1 MAISDRI
8 KRAWSAFRL
17 EGRSPADLGGSATS
31 GRTSYIFPSG
41 VSKDG
46 IVAKLYNQIALDVAG
61 VSFKH
66 VYVNKSGSYVSDKN
80 SRLAERLSLYAN
92 IDQTWE
98 RLVQELVWTMFE
110 QGAAALVAVD
120 TSADPLT
127 TDSYDIDSLR
137 VGRVTQWYPRYVEVD
152 VYDDREGRRR
162 RVILPKEV
170 VAIVN
175 NPLYEVM
182 NKPNSD
188 LQRLIN
194 KLSILDAIDK
204 QSGSGKLDVLIQ
216 LPYVVNSELRS
227 KRARARQQELEQQM
241 ENSKYG
247 FAFLDPGGQVIQLN
261 RASTNNLMDQVTWLT
276 NQVYSSLGV
285 GEEVFNGKATE
296 LQMLTYYNRT
306 VNPILDEI
314 VKAMTGTF
322 LGRTARSQGQ
332 RVAWFRDPFRLVPM
346 GQLGDLAQ
354 ALTSAEI
361 MSSNEVRDKIGL
373 IMSNDPRAD
382 ELVNANINNQSS
394 SDRPSV
400 ARPYADPREES

>member
-66 VYVNKSGSYVSDKN
+66 VYVNESGSYVSDKD

-227 KRARARQQELEQQM
+227 KRARARQIELEQQM
-241 ENSKYG
+241 DNSKYG

-332 RVAWFRDPFRLVPM
+332 RVTWFRDPFRLVPM

>member
-1 MAISDRI
+1 MAITDRI
-8 KRAWSAFRL
+8 RRAWSAFKL
-17 EGRSPADLGGSATS
+17 EGKVPDDVGAVSTGQSRSM
-31 GRTSYIFPSG
+31 FPSF
-41 VSKDG
+41 VSKDS
-46 IVAKLYNQIALDVAG
+46 IVAKLYNQIALDVAS
-61 VSFKH
+61 VAFKH
-66 VYVNKSGSYVSDKN
+66 VRVNESGAYASDKT
-80 SRLAERLSLYAN
+80 SRLGERLSLYAN
-92 IDQTWE
+92 IDQTWD

-110 QGAAALVAVD
+110 NGSAALVAVD
-120 TSADPLT
+120 TSKDPT
-127 TDSYDIDSLR
+127 STDSYEIDSLR
-137 VGRVTQWYPRYVEVD
+137 VGRVSKWYPRHVEVD
-152 VYDDREGRRR
+152 LYDDRSGQRKQI
-162 RVILPKEV
+162 VLPKEV

-175 NPLYEVM
+175 NPMYEVM
-182 NKPNSD
+182 NRPNSD
-188 LQRLIN
+188 LQRLIS

-216 LPYVVNSELRS
+216 LPYVVNSEMRS
-227 KRARARQQELEQQM
+227 KRAKLRQQELEQQM

-285 GEEVFNGKATE
+285 SEEVFMGKATE

-314 VKAMTGTF
+314 AKAMTGTF
-322 LGRTARSQGQ
+322 LGRTARAQGQ
-332 RVAWFRDPFRLVPM
+332 RIAWFRDPFRLVPM

-373 IMSNDPRAD
+373 IASEDPRAN
-382 ELVNANINNQSS
+382 ELVNANINNRQTA
-394 SDRPSV
+394 DRPSV
-400 ARPYADPREES
+400 ARPYADPGEES

>member
-1 MAISDRI
+1 MAITDRI
-8 KRAWSAFRL
+8 RRAWSAFKL
-17 EGRSPADLGGSATS
+17 EGRVPDDVGAVSAGQS
-31 GRTSYIFPSG
+31 RNVFPSFM
-41 VSKDG
+41 SKDS
-46 IVAKLYNQIALDVAG
+46 IVAKLYNQIALDVAS
-61 VSFKH
+61 VAFKH
-66 VYVNKSGSYVSDKN
+66 VRVNESGAYASDKT
-80 SRLAERLSLYAN
+80 SRLGERLSLYAN
-92 IDQTWE
+92 IDQTWD

-110 QGAAALVAVD
+110 NGSAALVAVD
-120 TSADPLT
+120 TSKDPT
-127 TDSYDIDSLR
+127 STDSYEIDSLR
-137 VGRVTQWYPRYVEVD
+137 VARVSKWYPRHVEVD
-152 VYDDREGRRR
+152 LYDDRSGQRKQI
-162 RVILPKEV
+162 VLPKEV

-175 NPLYEVM
+175 NPMYEVM
-182 NKPNSD
+182 NRPNSD
-188 LQRLIN
+188 LQRLIS

-216 LPYVVNSELRS
+216 LPYVVNSELRA
-227 KRARARQQELEQQM
+227 KRAKLRQEELEQQM

-285 GEEVFNGKATE
+285 SEEVFMGKATE

-314 VKAMTGTF
+314 AKAMTGTF

-332 RVAWFRDPFRLVPM
+332 RIAWFRDPFRLVPM

-373 IMSNDPRAD
+373 IASEDPRAD
-382 ELVNANINNQSS
+382 ELVNANINNQTSAA
-394 SDRPSV
+394 RPSV
-400 ARPYADPREES
+400 ARPYADPGEES

>member
-1 MAISDRI
+1 MAITDRI
-8 KRAWSAFRL
+8 RRAWSAFKL
-17 EGRSPADLGGSATS
+17 EGRVPDDVGAVSTGQSRS
-31 GRTSYIFPSG
+31 MFPSF
-41 VSKDG
+41 VSKDS
-46 IVAKLYNQIALDVAG
+46 IVAKLYNQIALDVAS

-66 VYVNKSGSYVSDKN
+66 VRVNESGAYASDKT
-80 SRLAERLSLYAN
+80 SRLGERLSLYAN
-92 IDQTWE
+92 IDQTWD

-110 QGAAALVAVD
+110 NGSAALVAVD
-120 TSADPLT
+120 TSKDPT
-127 TDSYDIDSLR
+127 STDSYEIDSLR
-137 VGRVTQWYPRYVEVD
+137 VGRVSKWYPRHVEVD
-152 VYDDREGRRR
+152 LYDDRSGQRKQI
-162 RVILPKEV
+162 VLPKEV

-175 NPLYEVM
+175 NPMYEVM

-188 LQRLIN
+188 LQRLIS

-216 LPYVVNSELRS
+216 LPYVVNSEMRA
-227 KRARARQQELEQQM
+227 KRAKLRQEELEQQM

-285 GEEVFNGKATE
+285 SEEVFMGKATE

-314 VKAMTGTF
+314 AKAMTGTF

-332 RVAWFRDPFRLVPM
+332 RIAWFRDPFRLVPM

-373 IMSNDPRAD
+373 IASEDPRAN
-382 ELVNANINNQSS
+382 ELVNANINNRQTA
-394 SDRPSV
+394 DRPSV
-400 ARPYADPREES
+400 ARPYADPGEES

>member
-66 VYVNKSGSYVSDKN
+66 VYVNESGSYVSDKD

-110 QGAAALVAVD
+110 HGAAALVAVD

-227 KRARARQQELEQQM
+227 KRARARQIELEQQM
-241 ENSKYG
+241 DNSKYG

>member
-66 VYVNKSGSYVSDKN
+66 VYVNESGSYVSDKD

-120 TSADPLT
+120 TSADPMT

-227 KRARARQQELEQQM
+227 KRARARQIELEQQM
-241 ENSKYG
+241 DNSKYG

-354 ALTSAEI
+354 SLTSAEI

>member
-17 EGRSPADLGGSATS
+17 EGRSPADLGGSATA

-66 VYVNKSGSYVSDKN
+66 VYVNESGSYVSDKD

-227 KRARARQQELEQQM
+227 KRARARQIELEQQM
-241 ENSKYG
+241 DNSKYG

>member
-8 KRAWSAFRL
+8 RRAWSAFKL
-17 EGRSPADLGGSATS
+17 EGRTPDDVGGSVS
-31 GRTSYIFPSG
+31 QGSSRVFWPSA
-41 VSKDG
+41 VSKDS
-46 IVAKLYNQIALDVAG
+46 IVAKLYNQIALDVAS
-61 VSFKH
+61 VAFKH
-66 VYVNKSGSYVSDKN
+66 VKVNESGSYVSDKT

-92 IDQTWE
+92 IDQTWD

-110 QGAAALVAVD
+110 EGSAAIVAVD
-120 TSADPLT
+120 TSADPTT
-127 TDSYDIDSLR
+127 TDSYEVESLR
-137 VGRVTQWYPRYVEVD
+137 VGRITQWFPRHVELD
-152 VYDDREGRRR
+152 IYDDRSGNRKRI
-162 RVILPKEV
+162 ILPKEV

-182 NKPNSD
+182 NRPNSD

-194 KLSILDAIDK
+194 KLAILDAIDK

-216 LPYVVNSELRS
+216 LPYVVNSEMRS
-227 KRARARQQELEQQM
+227 KRARLRQQELEQQM

-285 GEEVFNGKATE
+285 GEEVFMGKATE

-332 RVAWFRDPFRLVPM
+332 RIAWFRDPFRLVPM

-354 ALTSAEI
+354 AFTSAEI
-361 MSSNEVRDKIGL
+361 MSSNEVRDKLGL
-373 IMSNDPRAD
+373 VMSDDPRAD
-382 ELVNANINNQSS
+382 ELVNANINNQTSAA
-394 SDRPSV
+394 RPSV

>member
-1 MAISDRI
+1 MAITDRI
-8 KRAWSAFRL
+8 RRAWSAFKL
-17 EGRSPADLGGSATS
+17 EGRVPDDVGAVSTGQSRS
-31 GRTSYIFPSG
+31 MFPSF
-41 VSKDG
+41 VSKDS
-46 IVAKLYNQIALDVAG
+46 IVAKLYNQIALDVAS
-61 VSFKH
+61 VAFKH
-66 VYVNKSGSYVSDKN
+66 VRVNESGAYASDKT
-80 SRLAERLSLYAN
+80 SRLGERLSLYAN
-92 IDQTWE
+92 IDQTWD

-110 QGAAALVAVD
+110 NGSAALVAVD
-120 TSADPLT
+120 TSKDPT
-127 TDSYDIDSLR
+127 STDSYEIDSLR
-137 VGRVTQWYPRYVEVD
+137 VGRVSKWYPRHVEVD
-152 VYDDREGRRR
+152 LYDDRSGQRKQI
-162 RVILPKEV
+162 VLPKEV

-175 NPLYEVM
+175 NPMYEVM
-182 NKPNSD
+182 NRPNSD
-188 LQRLIN
+188 LQRLIS

-216 LPYVVNSELRS
+216 LPYVVNSELRA
-227 KRARARQQELEQQM
+227 KRAKLRQEELEQQM

-285 GEEVFNGKATE
+285 SEEVFMGKATE

-314 VKAMTGTF
+314 AKAMTGTF
-322 LGRTARSQGQ
+322 LGRTARAQGQ
-332 RVAWFRDPFRLVPM
+332 RIAWFRDPFRLVPM

-373 IMSNDPRAD
+373 IASEDPRAN
-382 ELVNANINNQSS
+382 ELVNANINNRQTA
-394 SDRPSV
+394 DRPSV
-400 ARPYADPREES
+400 ARPYADPGEES

>member
-31 GRTSYIFPSG
+31 GRTSYLFPSG

-66 VYVNKSGSYVSDKN
+66 VYVNESGSYVSDKD

-227 KRARARQQELEQQM
+227 KRARARQIELEQQM
-241 ENSKYG
+241 DNSKYG

-314 VKAMTGTF
+314 VKSMTGTF

>member
-66 VYVNKSGSYVSDKN
+66 VYVNESGSYVSDKN

-120 TSADPLT
+120 TSEDPMT

-137 VGRVTQWYPRYVEVD
+137 VGGVTQWYPRYVEVD

-346 GQLGDLAQ
+346 GQIGDLAQ

-361 MSSNEVRDKIGL
+361 MTSNEVRDKIGL
-373 IMSNDPRAD
+373 IMSDDPRAD
-382 ELVNANINNQSS
+382 KLVNANINNQSS

>member
-1 MAISDRI
+1 MAITDRI
-8 KRAWSAFRL
+8 RRAWSAFKL
-17 EGRSPADLGGSATS
+17 EGRVPDDVGAVSTGQSRS
-31 GRTSYIFPSG
+31 MFPSF
-41 VSKDG
+41 VSKDS
-46 IVAKLYNQIALDVAG
+46 IVAKLYNQIALDVAS

-66 VYVNKSGSYVSDKN
+66 VRVNESGAYASDKT
-80 SRLAERLSLYAN
+80 SRLGERLSLYAN
-92 IDQTWE
+92 IDQTWD

-110 QGAAALVAVD
+110 NGSAALVAVD
-120 TSADPLT
+120 TSADPT
-127 TDSYDIDSLR
+127 STDSYEIDSLR
-137 VGRVTQWYPRYVEVD
+137 VGRVSKWYPRHVEVD
-152 VYDDREGRRR
+152 LYDDRSGQRKQI
-162 RVILPKEV
+162 VLPKEI

-175 NPLYEVM
+175 NPMYEVM
-182 NKPNSD
+182 NRPNSD
-188 LQRLIN
+188 LQRLIS

-216 LPYVVNSELRS
+216 LPYVVNSEMRS
-227 KRARARQQELEQQM
+227 KRAKLRQQELEQQM

-285 GEEVFNGKATE
+285 SEEVFMGKATE

-314 VKAMTGTF
+314 AKAMTGTF

-332 RVAWFRDPFRLVPM
+332 RIAWFRDPFRLVPM

-373 IMSNDPRAD
+373 IASEDPRAD
-382 ELVNANINNQSS
+382 ELVNANINNQTSAA
-394 SDRPSV
+394 RPSV
-400 ARPYADPREES
+400 ARPYADPGEES

>member
-31 GRTSYIFPSG
+31 GRTSYLFPSG

-66 VYVNKSGSYVSDKN
+66 VYVNESGSYVSDKD

-227 KRARARQQELEQQM
+227 KRARARQIELEQQM
-241 ENSKYG
+241 DNSKYG

-314 VKAMTGTF
+314 AKAMTGTF

-361 MSSNEVRDKIGL
+361 MSSNEVRDKMGL

>member
-66 VYVNKSGSYVSDKN
+66 VYVNESGSYVSDKD

-152 VYDDREGRRR
+152 VYDDREGCRR

-227 KRARARQQELEQQM
+227 KRARARQIELEQQM
-241 ENSKYG
+241 DNSKYG

>member
-1 MAISDRI
+1 MAITDRI
-8 KRAWSAFRL
+8 RRAWSAFKL
-17 EGRSPADLGGSATS
+17 EGRVPDDVGAVSAGQS
-31 GRTSYIFPSG
+31 RNVFPSFM
-41 VSKDG
+41 SKDS
-46 IVAKLYNQIALDVAG
+46 IVAKLYNQIALDVAS
-61 VSFKH
+61 VAFKH
-66 VYVNKSGSYVSDKN
+66 VRVNESGAYAGDRT
-80 SRLAERLSLYAN
+80 SRLSERLSLYAN
-92 IDQTWE
+92 IDQTWD

-110 QGAAALVAVD
+110 NGSAALVAVD
-120 TSADPLT
+120 TSADPT
-127 TDSYDIDSLR
+127 STDSYEIDSLR
-137 VGRVTQWYPRYVEVD
+137 VARVSNWYPRHVEVD
-152 VYDDREGRRR
+152 LYDDRSGQRKQI
-162 RVILPKEV
+162 VLPKEV

-175 NPLYEVM
+175 NPMYEVM
-182 NKPNSD
+182 NRPNSD
-188 LQRLIN
+188 LQRLIS

-216 LPYVVNSELRS
+216 LPYVVNSEMRA
-227 KRARARQQELEQQM
+227 KRAKLRQEELEQQM

-285 GEEVFNGKATE
+285 SEEVFMGKATE

-314 VKAMTGTF
+314 AKAMTGTF

-332 RVAWFRDPFRLVPM
+332 RIAWFRDPFRLVPM

-373 IMSNDPRAD
+373 IASEDPRAD
-382 ELVNANINNQSS
+382 ELVNANINNRQTA
-394 SDRPSV
+394 DRPSV
-400 ARPYADPREES
+400 ARPYADPGEES

>member
-1 MAISDRI
+1 MAITDRI
-8 KRAWSAFRL
+8 RRAWSAFKF
-17 EGRSPADLGGSATS
+17 EGKVPDDVGAVSQGQT
-31 GRTSYIFPSG
+31 RTMFPSF
-41 VSKDG
+41 VSKDS
-46 IVAKLYNQIALDVAG
+46 IVAKLYNQIALDVAS
-61 VSFKH
+61 VAFKH
-66 VYVNKSGSYVSDKN
+66 VRVNESGAYAGDRT
-80 SRLAERLSLYAN
+80 SRLSERLSLYAN
-92 IDQTWE
+92 IDQTWD

-110 QGAAALVAVD
+110 QGSAALVAVD
-120 TSADPLT
+120 TSADPT
-127 TDSYDIDSLR
+127 STDSYEIDSLR
-137 VGRVTQWYPRYVEVD
+137 VGRVSKWYPRHVEID
-152 VYDDREGRRR
+152 LYDDRSGNRKQI
-162 RVILPKEV
+162 VLPKEV

-182 NKPNSD
+182 NRPNSD

-216 LPYVVNSELRS
+216 LPYVVNSEMRS
-227 KRARARQQELEQQM
+227 KRARLRQMELEQQM

-285 GEEVFNGKATE
+285 SEEVFMGKAME

-314 VKAMTGTF
+314 AKAMTGTF

-332 RVAWFRDPFRLVPM
+332 RIAWFRDPFRLVPM

-373 IMSNDPRAD
+373 IASEDPRAN
-382 ELVNANINNQSS
+382 ELVNANINNRQTA
-394 SDRPSV
+394 DRPSV
-400 ARPYADPREES
+400 ARPYADPGEES

>member
-46 IVAKLYNQIALDVAG
+46 IVSKLYNQIALDVAG

-66 VYVNKSGSYVSDKN
+66 VYVNESGSYVSDKN

-110 QGAAALVAVD
+110 NGAAAIVAVD
-120 TSADPLT
+120 TSSDPLA

-361 MSSNEVRDKIGL
+361 MTSNEVRDKIGL
-373 IMSNDPRAD
+373 IMSDDPRAD
-382 ELVNANINNQSS
+382 KLVNANINNQSS

>member
-17 EGRSPADLGGSATS
+17 EGRPPADLGGSATS
-31 GRTSYIFPSG
+31 GRTSFIFPSG

-46 IVAKLYNQIALDVAG
+46 IVSKLYNQIALDVAG

-66 VYVNKSGSYVSDKN
+66 VYVNESGSYVSDKN

-110 QGAAALVAVD
+110 HGAAAIVAVD
-120 TSADPLT
+120 TSADPMA

-137 VGRVTQWYPRYVEVD
+137 VGRITQWYPRYVEVD

-162 RVILPKEV
+162 SIILPKEV

-332 RVAWFRDPFRLVPM
+332 RIAWFRDPFRLVPM

-373 IMSNDPRAD
+373 IMSDDPRAD
-382 ELVNANINNQSS
+382 QLVNANINNQSS

>member
-1 MAISDRI
+1 MAITDRI
-8 KRAWSAFRL
+8 RRAWSAFKL
-17 EGRSPADLGGSATS
+17 EGRVPDDVGAVSTGQS
-31 GRTSYIFPSG
+31 RNVFPSFM
-41 VSKDG
+41 SKDS
-46 IVAKLYNQIALDVAG
+46 IVAKLYNQIALDVAS

-66 VYVNKSGSYVSDKN
+66 VRVNESGAYASDKT
-80 SRLAERLSLYAN
+80 SRLGERLSLYAN
-92 IDQTWE
+92 IDQTWD

-110 QGAAALVAVD
+110 NGSAALVAVD
-120 TSADPLT
+120 TSKDPT
-127 TDSYDIDSLR
+127 STDSYEIDSLR
-137 VGRVTQWYPRYVEVD
+137 VGRVSKWYPRHVEVD
-152 VYDDREGRRR
+152 LYDDRSGQRKQI
-162 RVILPKEV
+162 VLPKEV

-175 NPLYEVM
+175 NPMYEVM
-182 NKPNSD
+182 NRPNSD
-188 LQRLIN
+188 LQRLIS

-216 LPYVVNSELRS
+216 LPYVVNSELRA
-227 KRARARQQELEQQM
+227 KRAKLRQEELEQQM

-285 GEEVFNGKATE
+285 SEEVFMGKATE

-314 VKAMTGTF
+314 AKAMTGTF
-322 LGRTARSQGQ
+322 LGKTARSQGQ
-332 RVAWFRDPFRLVPM
+332 RIAWFRDPFRLVPM

-373 IMSNDPRAD
+373 IASEDPRAD
-382 ELVNANINNQSS
+382 ELVNANINNRQTA
-394 SDRPSV
+394 DRPSV
-400 ARPYADPREES
+400 ARPYADPGEES

>member
-46 IVAKLYNQIALDVAG
+46 IVSKLYNQIALDVAG

-66 VYVNKSGSYVSDKN
+66 VYVNESGSYVSDKN

-110 QGAAALVAVD
+110 NGAAAIVAVD
-120 TSADPLT
+120 TSTDPLT

-227 KRARARQQELEQQM
+227 KRARARQMELEQQM

-361 MSSNEVRDKIGL
+361 MTSNEVRDKIGL
-373 IMSNDPRAD
+373 IMSDDPRAD
-382 ELVNANINNQSS
+382 KLVNANINNQSS

>member
-1 MAISDRI
+1 MAITDRI
-8 KRAWSAFRL
+8 RRAWSAFKL
-17 EGRSPADLGGSATS
+17 EGRVPDDVGAVSTGQSRSML
-31 GRTSYIFPSG
+31 PSFM
-41 VSKDG
+41 SKDS
-46 IVAKLYNQIALDVAG
+46 IVAKLYNQIALDVAS

-66 VYVNKSGSYVSDKN
+66 VRVNESGAYAADKS
-80 SRLAERLSLYAN
+80 SRLGERLSLYAN
-92 IDQTWE
+92 IDQTWD
-98 RLVQELVWTMFE
+98 RLAQELVWTMFE
-110 QGAAALVAVD
+110 NGSAALVAVD
-120 TSADPLT
+120 TSKDPT
-127 TDSYDIDSLR
+127 STDSYEIDSLR
-137 VGRVTQWYPRYVEVD
+137 VARVSKWYPRHVEVD
-152 VYDDREGRRR
+152 LYDDRSGQRKQI
-162 RVILPKEV
+162 VLPKEV

-175 NPLYEVM
+175 NPMYEVM
-182 NKPNSD
+182 NRPNSD
-188 LQRLIN
+188 LQRLLS

-216 LPYVVNSELRS
+216 LPYVVNSELRA
-227 KRARARQQELEQQM
+227 KRAKLRQEELEQQM

-285 GEEVFNGKATE
+285 SEEVFMGKATE

-314 VKAMTGTF
+314 AKAMTGTF
-322 LGRTARSQGQ
+322 LGKTARAQGQ
-332 RVAWFRDPFRLVPM
+332 RIAWFRDPFRLVPM

-373 IMSNDPRAD
+373 IASEDPRAD
-382 ELVNANINNQSS
+382 ELVNANINNQTSAA
-394 SDRPSV
+394 RPSV
-400 ARPYADPREES
+400 ARPYADPGEES

>member
-31 GRTSYIFPSG
+31 GRTSYLFPSG

-66 VYVNKSGSYVSDKN
+66 VYVNGSGSYVSDKD

-227 KRARARQQELEQQM
+227 KRARARQIELEQQM
-241 ENSKYG
+241 DNSKYG

-400 ARPYADPREES
+400 ARPYVDPREES

>member
-66 VYVNKSGSYVSDKN
+66 VYVNESGSYVSDKN

-120 TSADPLT
+120 TSADPMT

-373 IMSNDPRAD
+373 IMSDDPRAD
-382 ELVNANINNQSS
+382 QLVNANINNQSP

>member
-66 VYVNKSGSYVSDKN
+66 VYVNESGSYVSDKD

-227 KRARARQQELEQQM
+227 KRARARQIELEQQM
-241 ENSKYG
+241 DNSKYG

-361 MSSNEVRDKIGL
+361 MSSNEVRDKLGL

>member
-66 VYVNKSGSYVSDKN
+66 VYVNESGSYVSDKD

-227 KRARARQQELEQQM
+227 KRARARQIELEQQM
-241 ENSKYG
+241 DNSKYG

-314 VKAMTGTF
+314 AKAMTGTF

-361 MSSNEVRDKIGL
+361 MSSNEVRDKMGL

>member
-1 MAISDRI
+1 MAITDRI
-8 KRAWSAFRL
+8 RRAWSAFKL
-17 EGRSPADLGGSATS
+17 EGRVPDDVGAVSAGQS
-31 GRTSYIFPSG
+31 RNVFPSFM
-41 VSKDG
+41 SKDS
-46 IVAKLYNQIALDVAG
+46 IVAKLYNQIALDVAS
-61 VSFKH
+61 VAFKH
-66 VYVNKSGSYVSDKN
+66 VRVNESGAYASDKT
-80 SRLAERLSLYAN
+80 SRLGERLSLYAN
-92 IDQTWE
+92 IDQTWD

-110 QGAAALVAVD
+110 NGSAALVAVD
-120 TSADPLT
+120 TSKDPT
-127 TDSYDIDSLR
+127 STDSYEIDSLR
-137 VGRVTQWYPRYVEVD
+137 VARVSKWYPRHVEVD
-152 VYDDREGRRR
+152 LYDDRSGQRKQI
-162 RVILPKEV
+162 VLPKEV

-175 NPLYEVM
+175 NPMYEVM
-182 NKPNSD
+182 NRPNSD
-188 LQRLIN
+188 LQRLIS

-216 LPYVVNSELRS
+216 LPYVVNSEMRA
-227 KRARARQQELEQQM
+227 KRAKLRQEELEQQM

-285 GEEVFNGKATE
+285 SEEVFMGKATE

-314 VKAMTGTF
+314 AKAMTGTF

-332 RVAWFRDPFRLVPM
+332 RIAWFRDPFRLVPM

-373 IMSNDPRAD
+373 IASEDPRAD
-382 ELVNANINNQSS
+382 ELVNANINNQTSAA
-394 SDRPSV
+394 RPSV
-400 ARPYADPREES
+400 ARPYADPGEES

>member
-1 MAISDRI
+1 MAITDRI
-8 KRAWSAFRL
+8 RRAWSAFKL
-17 EGRSPADLGGSATS
+17 EGRVPDDVGAVSAGQS
-31 GRTSYIFPSG
+31 RSMFPSF
-41 VSKDG
+41 VSKDS
-46 IVAKLYNQIALDVAG
+46 IVAKLYNQIALDVAS

-66 VYVNKSGSYVSDKN
+66 VRVNESGAYASDKT
-80 SRLAERLSLYAN
+80 SRLGERLSLYAN
-92 IDQTWE
+92 IDQTWD

-110 QGAAALVAVD
+110 NGSAALVAVD
-120 TSADPLT
+120 TSADPT
-127 TDSYDIDSLR
+127 STDSYEIDSLR
-137 VGRVTQWYPRYVEVD
+137 VGRVSKWYPRHVEID
-152 VYDDREGRRR
+152 LYDDRSGQRKQI
-162 RVILPKEV
+162 VLPKEV

-175 NPLYEVM
+175 NPMYEVM
-182 NKPNSD
+182 NRPNSD
-188 LQRLIN
+188 LQRLIS

-216 LPYVVNSELRS
+216 LPYVVNSELRA
-227 KRARARQQELEQQM
+227 KRAKLRQEELEQQM

-285 GEEVFNGKATE
+285 SEEVFMGKATE

-314 VKAMTGTF
+314 AKAMTGTF

-332 RVAWFRDPFRLVPM
+332 RIAWFRDPFRLVPM
-346 GQLGDLAQ
+346 GRLGDLAQ

-373 IMSNDPRAD
+373 IASEDPRAN
-382 ELVNANINNQSS
+382 ELVNANINNRQTA
-394 SDRPSV
+394 DRPSV
-400 ARPYADPREES
+400 ARPYADPGEES

>member
-31 GRTSYIFPSG
+31 GRTSYVFPSG

-66 VYVNKSGSYVSDKN
+66 VYVNGSGSYVSDKD

-227 KRARARQQELEQQM
+227 KRARARQIELEQQM
-241 ENSKYG
+241 DNSKYG

>member
-66 VYVNKSGSYVSDKN
+66 VYVNESGSYVSDKN

-120 TSADPLT
+120 TSADPMT

>member
-66 VYVNKSGSYVSDKN
+66 VYVNESGSYVSNKD

-227 KRARARQQELEQQM
+227 KRARARQIELEQQM
-241 ENSKYG
+241 DNSKYG

>member
-1 MAISDRI
+1 MAITDRI
-8 KRAWSAFRL
+8 RRAWSAFKL
-17 EGRSPADLGGSATS
+17 EGRVPDDVGAVSTGQSRS
-31 GRTSYIFPSG
+31 MFPSF
-41 VSKDG
+41 VSKDS
-46 IVAKLYNQIALDVAG
+46 IVAKLYNQIALDVAS

-66 VYVNKSGSYVSDKN
+66 VRVNESGAYASDKT
-80 SRLAERLSLYAN
+80 SRLGERLSLYAN
-92 IDQTWE
+92 IDQTWD

-110 QGAAALVAVD
+110 NGSAALVAVD
-120 TSADPLT
+120 TSKDPT
-127 TDSYDIDSLR
+127 STDSYEIDSLR
-137 VGRVTQWYPRYVEVD
+137 VGRVSKWYPRHVEVD
-152 VYDDREGRRR
+152 LYDDRSGQRKQI
-162 RVILPKEV
+162 VLPKEV

-175 NPLYEVM
+175 NPMYEVM
-182 NKPNSD
+182 NRPNSD
-188 LQRLIN
+188 LQRLIS

-216 LPYVVNSELRS
+216 LPYVVNSELRA
-227 KRARARQQELEQQM
+227 KRAKLRQEELEQQM

-285 GEEVFNGKATE
+285 SEEVFMGKATE

-314 VKAMTGTF
+314 AKAMTGTF

-332 RVAWFRDPFRLVPM
+332 RIAWFRDPFRLVPM

-373 IMSNDPRAD
+373 IASEDPRAN
-382 ELVNANINNQSS
+382 ELVNANINNRQTA
-394 SDRPSV
+394 DRPSV
-400 ARPYADPREES
+400 ARPYADPGEES

>member
-1 MAISDRI
+1 MAITDRI
-8 KRAWSAFRL
+8 RRAWSAFKL
-17 EGRSPADLGGSATS
+17 EGRVPEDVGAVSAGQS
-31 GRTSYIFPSG
+31 RNVFPSFM
-41 VSKDG
+41 SKDS
-46 IVAKLYNQIALDVAG
+46 IVAKLYNQIALDVAS

-66 VYVNKSGSYVSDKN
+66 VRVNESGAYASDKT
-80 SRLAERLSLYAN
+80 SRLGERLSLYAN
-92 IDQTWE
+92 IDQTWD

-110 QGAAALVAVD
+110 NGSAALVAVD
-120 TSADPLT
+120 TSKDPT
-127 TDSYDIDSLR
+127 STDSYEIDSLR
-137 VGRVTQWYPRYVEVD
+137 VARVSKWYPRHVEVD
-152 VYDDREGRRR
+152 LYDDRSGQRKQI
-162 RVILPKEV
+162 VLPKEV

-175 NPLYEVM
+175 NPMYEVM
-182 NKPNSD
+182 NRPNSD
-188 LQRLIN
+188 LQRLIS

-216 LPYVVNSELRS
+216 LPYVVNSELRA
-227 KRARARQQELEQQM
+227 KRAKLRQEELEQQM

-285 GEEVFNGKATE
+285 SEEVFMGKATE

-314 VKAMTGTF
+314 AKAMTGTF

-332 RVAWFRDPFRLVPM
+332 RIAWFRDPFRLVPM

-373 IMSNDPRAD
+373 IASEDPRAD
-382 ELVNANINNQSS
+382 ELVNANINNQTSAA
-394 SDRPSV
+394 RPSV
-400 ARPYADPREES
+400 ARPYADPGEES

>member
-46 IVAKLYNQIALDVAG
+46 IVSKLYNQIALDVAG

-66 VYVNKSGSYVSDKN
+66 VYVNESGSYVSDKN

-110 QGAAALVAVD
+110 NGAAAIVAVD
-120 TSADPLT
+120 TSSDPLT

-361 MSSNEVRDKIGL
+361 MTSNEVRDKIGL
-373 IMSNDPRAD
+373 IMSDDPRAD
-382 ELVNANINNQSS
+382 KLVNANINNQSS

>member
-31 GRTSYIFPSG
+31 GRTSYVFPSG

-66 VYVNKSGSYVSDKN
+66 VYVNESGSYVSDKD

-120 TSADPLT
+120 TSADPLV

-227 KRARARQQELEQQM
+227 KRARARQIELEQQM
-241 ENSKYG
+241 DNSKYG

>member
-66 VYVNKSGSYVSDKN
+66 VYVNESGSYVSDKN

-373 IMSNDPRAD
+373 IMSDDPRAD
-382 ELVNANINNQSS
+382 QLVNANINNQSS

>member
-31 GRTSYIFPSG
+31 GRTSYLFPSG

-66 VYVNKSGSYVSDKN
+66 VYVNESGSYVSDKD

-175 NPLYEVM
+175 NPLYEMM

-216 LPYVVNSELRS
+216 LPYVVNSEMRS
-227 KRARARQQELEQQM
+227 KRARARQIELEQQM
-241 ENSKYG
+241 DNSKYG

>member
-66 VYVNKSGSYVSDKN
+66 VYVNESGSYVSDKD

-110 QGAAALVAVD
+110 NGAAALVAVD

-137 VGRVTQWYPRYVEVD
+137 VGMVTQWYPRYVEVD

-227 KRARARQQELEQQM
+227 KRARARQIELEQQM
-241 ENSKYG
+241 DNSKYG

>member
-41 VSKDG
+41 VSKDS
-46 IVAKLYNQIALDVAG
+46 IVAKLYNQVALDVAG

-66 VYVNKSGSYVSDKN
+66 VYVNESGSYVSDKD

-227 KRARARQQELEQQM
+227 KRARARQIELEQQM
-241 ENSKYG
+241 DNSKYG

-314 VKAMTGTF
+314 AKAMTGTF

>member
-1 MAISDRI
+1 MAITDRI
-8 KRAWSAFRL
+8 RRAWSAFRL
-17 EGRSPADLGGSATS
+17 EGRVPDDVGGTTIQNQ
-31 GRTSYIFPSG
+31 RTFYPSV
-41 VSKDG
+41 VSKDS
-46 IVAKLYNQIALDVAG
+46 IVTKLYNQIALDVAS

-66 VYVNKSGSYVSDKN
+66 VRVNDSGAYVSDKA

-92 IDQTWE
+92 IDQTWD

-110 QGAAALVAVD
+110 NGSAALVAVD
-120 TSADPLT
+120 TSADPT
-127 TDSYDIDSLR
+127 STDSYEIESMR
-137 VGRVTQWYPRYVEVD
+137 VGRITQWYPRHVEVD
-152 VYDDREGRRR
+152 LYDDRSGQRK

-182 NKPNSD
+182 NRPNSD
-188 LQRLIN
+188 LQRLVN

-227 KRARARQQELEQQM
+227 KRARLRQMELEQQM

-285 GEEVFNGKATE
+285 GEEVFMGKATE

-314 VKAMTGTF
+314 AKAMTGTF
-322 LGRTARSQGQ
+322 LGRTARAQGQ
-332 RVAWFRDPFRLVPM
+332 RISWFRDPFRLVPM

-354 ALTSAEI
+354 AFTSAEI
-361 MSSNEVRDKIGL
+361 MSSNEVRDKLGL
-373 IMSNDPRAD
+373 VMSDDPRAD
-382 ELVNANINNQSS
+382 ELVNANINNRQSA
-394 SDRPSV
+394 DRPSV
-400 ARPYADPREES
+400 ARPNADPREES